1 MFGLP
6 HLYVAKEWNVC
17 HYNDVIMS
25 PMASQITSIW
35 TVCSGVCS
43 CAHQGGESTSDRL
56 IPRTKGQWH
65 GKCFHLMAPSWLWAF
80 AGTCWSDRVV
90 RMAISPLLGLQY
102 YPCYVSYLRV
112 KSLQLIRRTSF
123 FTLHVYMNVLI
134 WRKYQIKYDPVMAT
148 RRHVLLLWPAVS
160 GASLS
165 IDGDRSPWWST

>member
-1 MFGLP
+1 MFGLA

-17 HYNDVIMS
+17 HYNDVTMS
-25 PMASQITSIW
+25 PMTSQITSIW

-65 GKCFHLMAPSWLWAF
+65 GKCSIWWRHHDCELSMEHVEATVLSGW
-80 AGTCWSDRVV
+80 
-90 RMAISPLLGLQY
+90 PLVHY
-102 YPCYVSYLRV
+102 WEYSTTPVSYLRV
-112 KSLQLIRRTSF
+112 KSLQLIWRTSF

-134 WRKYQIKYDPVMAT
+134 WQKYQIKDDPVMAT

-160 GASLS
+160 GAALS
-165 IDGDRSPWWST
+165 ISGDRSPWWST